1 MSFASDSSYTS
12 KLHTD
17 LYWANNIIH
26 TQTNKQTHQ
35 QTPFRQVDNLI
46 NDTFHDPKLNAK
58 GFFLPDPRSRPL
70 GNVNEPVLSHVLDLN
85 FPRGQLLVDVGLIK
99 SVKQIVKKVSHLL
112 SLNQLSGSQFDLSRF
127 LLLGL
132 DSDLS
137 SIVITPF
144 CVVVTYE
151 KFAARS

>member
-46 NDTFHDPKLNAK
+46 NDTFHDPKLNVK

-70 GNVNEPVLSHVLDLN
+70 ANVNEPVLSHVLDLK

-99 SVKQIVKKVSHLL
+99 FVKQIVKNVSHFLL
-112 SLNQLSGSQFDLSRF
+112 YGQLSQFSLPRS

-144 CVVVTYE
+144 CVVTYE